1 VTEPPVPPPEPPA
14 APEPPPAPAPEPP
27 AADAIAAAREQGRAE
42 AAREAGLRLAAAEF
56 RAAAA
61 GRIANPDAA
70 LGVLDMSK
78 LVTDG
83 EPDKDAIAALVDQL
97 AAIPP
102 AAPGRVPAG
111 PRSAGP
117 ANGGGDWVREGAAA
131 ASARARP

>member
-1 VTEPPVPPPEPPA
+1 VTEPPAPPEPPA
-14 APEPPPAPAPEPP
+14 STEPPAPAEPP

-42 AAREAGLRLAAAEF
+42 AAREAALRLAAAEF

-61 GRIANPDAA
+61 GRLANPDAA
-70 LGVLDMSK
+70 LGVLDLAK
-78 LVTDG
+78 LVKDG

-102 AAPGRVPAG
+102 AAPGRVPPG
-111 PRSAGP
+111 PRSTGP
-117 ANGGGDWVREGAAA
+117 ANGGGGDWVREGAAA